1 MTFSALLQE
10 ALTKPGKLSNAY
22 RAFHDYSV
30 GNMVA
35 AIVQCD
41 ARGIA
46 IGPIATFAAWKE
58 KGRSIKKGEKAI
70 ALCMPI
76 TCKAEKENGE
86 EVVFS
91 RFVWKNNWFV
101 LSQTTGEDVPE
112 SASPE
117 WDKAKAL
124 QSLGIEEAPFAHPNG
139 NMQGYA
145 AGRAIHI
152 NPLAAYPH
160 KTRFHE
166 MAHIVLGHTEEGECA
181 DGDSTPINIREVE
194 AESVAYILCA
204 LLGLPGL
211 EASRAYVQHWHN
223 GSLPEKNAQRI
234 FKAAN
239 TILKA
244 GA

>member
-1 MTFSALLQE
+1 
-10 ALTKPGKLSNAY
+10 
-22 RAFHDYSV
+22 
-30 GNMVA
+30 
-35 AIVQCD
+35 
-41 ARGIA
+41 
-46 IGPIATFAAWKE
+46 
-58 KGRSIKKGEKAI
+58 
-70 ALCMPI
+70 MPI
-76 TCKAEKENGE
+76 TCNVEKEDGE
-86 EVVFS
+86 ELTFS
-91 RFVWKNNWFV
+91 RFVWKNHWFV
-101 LSQTTGEDVPE
+101 LSQTTGEDAQEPE
-112 SASPE
+112 CPA
-117 WDKAKAL
+117 WNKDKAL
-124 QSLGIEEAPFAHPNG
+124 QALSIEELPFAHPNG

-166 MAHIVLGHTEEGECA
+166 MAHIVLGHMEDGECA

-211 EASRAYVQHWHN
+211 ESSRAYVQHWHN
-223 GSLPEKNAQRI
+223 GSLTEKNAQRI

-244 GA
+244 G